1 MASNPNNDYATDCQ
15 QSKSVGDRIQ
25 AISTVS
31 TVEVSREDY
40 NDGAGGLDYLITFT
54 GNDGNLMDLIGT
66 DSNLFGTGATPQGG
80 QKTALIKQSKI
91 QNGNFVG
98 GTFSVSLAS
107 KTRQRNWSYKYQMR
121 MKIHGLMVV

>member
-1 MASNPNNDYATDCQ
+1 MKAGVGRSSNPNNDYATDCQ

-54 GNDGNLMDLIGT
+54 GP
-66 DSNLFGTGATPQGG
+66 LFWAPFSPLFSLRGSWSGM
-80 QKTALIKQSKI
+80 ALTLHSEYLELLCL
-91 QNGNFVG
+91 
-98 GTFSVSLAS
+98 SL
-107 KTRQRNWSYKYQMR
+107 QLYF
-121 MKIHGLMVV
+121 G